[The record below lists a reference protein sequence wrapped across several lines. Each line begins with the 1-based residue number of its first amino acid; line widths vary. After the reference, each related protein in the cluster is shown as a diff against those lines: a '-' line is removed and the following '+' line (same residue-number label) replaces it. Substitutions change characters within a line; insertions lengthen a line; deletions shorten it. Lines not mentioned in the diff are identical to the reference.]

1 MSSKIEKPN
10 KNPLWQ
16 TTQSERQSYYLYFF
30 GQNMIYNLLA
40 SYLTTY
46 LVFKE
51 IDPVMSGLVVTAVKV
66 WDAVNDA
73 IFGVIF
79 DKIKFKSGQK
89 YIPWLKIACALTPA
103 ATVAVFAIPNVPSQA
118 VKLIWFAL
126 AYIIWDTAYTICD
139 VPAFGII
146 TSMTTQ
152 IEERNTILSLKGITG
167 GIGSALTTVLVT
179 LFIGQAINIG
189 YGPTAIIIAVA
200 AAATMFPVCKKC
212 KERNKPEVEE
222 EFTVRSMMKYVVS
235 NKYLLIYY
243 LGYIFYS
250 GAQTYTA
257 LHLLTAYY
265 IYGNELISLVT
276 GTVAAVPQL
285 IMALFVP
292 KIIRK
297 IDKATLFKLSV
308 IASIVLSIPI
318 CFTQNNLI
326 LFIITFM
333 LRSIPLG
340 VVGVLAF
347 TFTPDCAEYGQFT
360 TGTEAKGITFAI
372 QTFAVKL
379 SAAISSGL
387 GLILLGLFSFK
398 TKFMSTEIPQELIDQ
413 ELVKLQAD
421 GAVKVESFAD
431 LATIDAVSMQTEGAI
446 NGLWFTYNVVPVI
459 GLIIALAIWS
469 LYKLQDKQV
478 QIMAD
483 CNAGKL
489 SKKKAREMLKN
500 LRKIEKAEKLAKIK
514 AKNKPSKKKKK

>member
-1 MSSKIEKPN
+1 MKPN

-16 TTQSERQSYYLYFF
+16 TNSVERKSYYSYFF
-30 GQNMIYNLLA
+30 GQNMIYNMLA
-40 SYLTTY
+40 AYLTTY

-51 IDPVMSGLVVTAVKV
+51 IDPVKSGMIVTIVKV

-73 IFGVIF
+73 LFGVIF

-103 ATVAVFAIPNVPSQA
+103 ATIAVFVIPSGASEV
-118 VKLIWFAL
+118 VKLVWFAL

-146 TSMTTQ
+146 TAMTNQ

-179 LFIGQAINIG
+179 LFIGQTINIG
-189 YGPTAIIIAVA
+189 YGFTAVIIAVV
-200 AAATMFPVCKKC
+200 AAATMFPVCFKC
-212 KERNKPEVEE
+212 EERNQPVDEE
-222 EFTVRSMMKYVVS
+222 QFTVRRMLKYVAS

-243 LGYIFYS
+243 VGYIFYS

-265 IYGNELISLVT
+265 IFGNELISLVT

-285 IMALFVP
+285 LMALFVP

-297 IDKATLFKLSV
+297 IDKTTLFKIST
-308 IASIVLSIPI
+308 IAAILLSIPV
-318 CFTQNNLI
+318 CFARESLV

-333 LRSIPLG
+333 LRSVPLG
-340 VVGVLAF
+340 IIGVLAF

-387 GLILLGLFSFK
+387 GLFLLGLFSFK
-398 TKFMSTEIPQELIDQ
+398 TEFENIEI
-413 ELVKLQAD
+413 K
-421 GAVKVESFAD
+421 GFAD
-431 LATIDAVSMQTEGAI
+431 LEAI
-446 NGLWFTYNVVPVI
+446 NAISLQPDGALDGLWFTYNVVPII
-459 GLIIALAIWS
+459 GLVIALLIWG
-469 LYKLQDKQV
+469 LYRLKDKDV

-483 CNAGKL
+483 CNSGKIT
-489 SKKKAREMLKN
+489 KE
-500 LRKIEKAEKLAKIK
+500 EAEKLLSRKY
-514 AKNKPSKKKKK
+514 

>member
-1 MSSKIEKPN
+1 MKPN

-16 TTQSERQSYYLYFF
+16 TNSIERKSYYTYFF
-30 GQNMIYNLLA
+30 GQNMIYNMLA
-40 SYLTTY
+40 AYLTTY

-51 IDPVMSGLVVTAVKV
+51 IDPVKSGMIVTIVKI

-79 DKIKFKSGQK
+79 DKVKFKSGKK

-103 ATVAVFAIPNVPSQA
+103 ATIAVFVIPSAASEV

-146 TSMTTQ
+146 TAMTGN

-179 LFIGQAINIG
+179 LLIGQSINIG
-189 YGPTAIIIAVA
+189 YGPTAVIIAIV
-200 AAATMFPVCKKC
+200 AAATMFPVCFKC
-212 KERNKPEVEE
+212 EERNKPVEE
-222 EFTVRSMMKYVVS
+222 EQFTVRSMMKYVIS

-243 LGYIFYS
+243 IGYIFYS

-265 IYGNELISLVT
+265 IFGNELISLVT

-297 IDKATLFKLSV
+297 IDKTTLFKLST
-308 IASIVLSIPI
+308 IASILLSIPV
-318 CFTQNNLI
+318 CFARENLV
-326 LFIITFM
+326 LFIVTFM

-340 VVGVLAF
+340 IIGVLAF
-347 TFTPDCAEYGQFT
+347 TFTPDCAEYGQYT

-387 GLILLGLFSFK
+387 GLFLLGLFHFR
-398 TKFMSTEIPQELIDQ
+398 TEFEGIEI
-413 ELVKLQAD
+413 K
-421 GAVKVESFAD
+421 GFAD
-431 LATIDAVSMQTEGAI
+431 LQAANAIALQPDGALD
-446 NGLWFTYNVVPVI
+446 GLWFTYNVVPII
-459 GLIIALAIWS
+459 GLVIALGIWS
-469 LYKLQDKQV
+469 LYRLKDKDV

-483 CNAGKL
+483 CNIGKITKEEAESRL
-489 SKKKAREMLKN
+489 S
-500 LRKIEKAEKLAKIK
+500 RKY
-514 AKNKPSKKKKK
+514 

>member
-1 MSSKIEKPN
+1 MKPN

-16 TTQSERQSYYLYFF
+16 TNSAERKSYYSYFF
-30 GQNMIYNLLA
+30 GQNMIYSMLA
-40 SYLTTY
+40 AYLTTY

-51 IDPVMSGLVVTAVKV
+51 IDPVKSGMIVTIVKI

-79 DKIKFKSGQK
+79 DKIKFKSGKK

-103 ATVAVFAIPNVPSQA
+103 ATIAVFIIPSAASEV
-118 VKLIWFAL
+118 VKLVWFAL
-126 AYIIWDTAYTICD
+126 AYIVWDTAYTICD

-146 TSMTTQ
+146 TAMTTQ

-167 GIGSALTTVLVT
+167 GIGSAITTVLVT
-179 LFIGQAINIG
+179 LFIGQTINIG
-189 YGPTAIIIAVA
+189 YGFTAVIIAVV
-200 AAATMFPVCKKC
+200 AAATMFPVCFKC
-212 KERNKPEVEE
+212 EERNRGEDEE
-222 EFTVRSMMKYVVS
+222 QFTVRSMLNYVVH

-243 LGYIFYS
+243 IGYLFYS

-265 IYGNELISLVT
+265 IYGNELISLIT

-297 IDKATLFKLSV
+297 IDKFTLFKLST
-308 IASIVLSIPI
+308 IAAILLSIPV
-318 CFTQNNLI
+318 CFARESLV
-326 LFIITFM
+326 LFIVAFM
-333 LRSIPLG
+333 LRSVPLG
-340 VVGVLAF
+340 IIGVLSF

-379 SAAISSGL
+379 AAAISSGL
-387 GLILLGLFSFK
+387 GLFLLGLFNFR
-398 TKFMSTEIPQELIDQ
+398 TEFEGIDI
-413 ELVKLQAD
+413 K
-421 GAVKVESFAD
+421 GFAD
-431 LATIDAVSMQTEGAI
+431 LQAANAIDLQPAGALD
-446 NGLWFTYNVVPVI
+446 GLWFTYNVVPII
-459 GLIIALAIWS
+459 GLVIALGIWS
-469 LYKLQDKQV
+469 LYRLKDKDV

-483 CNAGKL
+483 CNSGKIT
-489 SKKKAREMLKN
+489 KE
-500 LRKIEKAEKLAKIK
+500 EAEKLLSRKY
-514 AKNKPSKKKKK
+514 